1 MATRTASLTLSLPAA
16 GAELQL
22 LPAGVFRSADGSG
35 RPAGI
40 PGWRMDASIA
50 ARVIQA
56 AAVRETPFVI
66 DYEHQTLLSEQ
77 NGQPAPA
84 AGWFHG
90 YSLEWREG
98 QGLFATGVEWTER
111 ARNMIAAGEYRYL
124 SPVIAWDDK
133 TGDVQVL
140 HMAALTNHPGL
151 DGMKSVA
158 LSAFFHHPSAE
169 ENPVNETLIKLLA
182 ALGLA
187 AGTSEETA
195 LTAVTAL
202 KAKADQSGAQLQ
214 TAQTEIA
221 ALKASVATAA
231 GAAPDP
237 AKFVPVETMQQMQ
250 TQLAAL
256 TARVTQGEVAE
267 VVETAIADGKLL
279 PAQKA
284 WAEELGKNNLAALK
298 AYVDTAPQV
307 AALKGMQ
314 SSGKQQGN
322 AAGQS
327 SDEDLAVMKALGL
340 TAEEFAKGKKE

>member
-1 MATRTASLTLSLPAA
+1 MATRTASLTVLLPTA

-22 LPAGVFRSADGSG
+22 LPAGEFRSADGSG

-56 AAVRETPFVI
+56 AAARATPFVI
-66 DYEHQTLLSEQ
+66 DYEHQTLLSEK

-90 YSLEWREG
+90 RALQWREG
-98 QGLFATGVEWTER
+98 RGLFATEVEWTER
-111 ARNMIAAGEYRYL
+111 ARNMIGDREYRYL
-124 SPVIAWDDK
+124 SPVFAFDDE
-133 TGDVQVL
+133 TGEVL
-140 HMAALTNHPGL
+140 ALRMAALTNNPGL
-151 DGMKSVA
+151 DGMTAVA

-169 ENPVNETLIKLLA
+169 ENHVNETLTKLLV

-187 AGTSEETA
+187 TGTSEETA
-195 LTAVTAL
+195 LTAVAAL
-202 KAKADQSGAQLQ
+202 KAKADQAGTLQ
-214 TAQTEIA
+214 TEVA

-231 GAAPDP
+231 GAQPDP
-237 AKFVPVETMQQMQ
+237 AKFVPVETMQQLQ
-250 TQLAAL
+250 AQVAAL

-267 VVETAIADGKLL
+267 VVEAAIGDGKLL
-279 PAQKA
+279 PAQKQ
-284 WAEELGKNNLAALK
+284 WAEELGKSNLAALK
-298 AYVDTAPQV
+298 AYVETAPQV

-314 SSGKQQGN
+314 SSGKQPGN